1 MATVGGM
8 DDTPTAITN
17 LLYRYA
23 ELMDAGRLEE
33 CADLFTHARI
43 LLGDPA
49 DGDPPVVD
57 RDGLAAAW
65 RSMVRIHEDG
75 TPRTRHLVATP
86 IIEVDEEAG
95 TATCR
100 STYTVFQQAGSGP
113 LQPVISGRYLDRFE
127 QIGGVWRFTE
137 RAYAMDL
144 TGDLSQ
150 HLLGVL
156 PEA

>member
-1 MATVGGM
+1 MSDA
-8 DDTPTAITN
+8 PTAIAN

-23 ELMDAGRLEE
+23 ELMDAGRLDE
-33 CADLFTHARI
+33 CADLFAHARV

-57 RDGLAAAW
+57 RDGLAAVW

-100 STYTVFQQAGSGP
+100 STYTVFQQVGPGP

-127 QIGGVWRFTE
+127 RVDGVWRFAE

-144 TGDLSQ
+144 VGDLSQ
-150 HLLGVL
+150 HVIGGL